1 MLLSSSH
8 FSLLFFSFLLLVA
21 GPAEEHER
29 CGCLMSGGARSDR
42 RGGSVRCRQRDAAW
56 DLRRRTPARRTWALA
71 CGFKAGSEMVVVCH
85 GCPDFGLLGIGDS
98 DDGEPCLRGA
108 ESNCVLWVFA
118 MVDFL

>member
-1 MLLSSSH
+1 
-8 FSLLFFSFLLLVA
+8 
-21 GPAEEHER
+21 
-29 CGCLMSGGARSDR
+29 MS
-42 RGGSVRCRQRDAAW
+42 
-56 DLRRRTPARRTWALA
+56 
-71 CGFKAGSEMVVVCH
+71 H